1 MHPHIFVASFQFV
14 VQIGEENELGDP
26 PKEMG
31 VDEDEEHMVR
41 NTVTVSWF
49 SLMTIYLRAYF
60 AVFYTNS
67 FA

>member
-1 MHPHIFVASFQFV
+1 MPAIGIFKARKN
-14 VQIGEENELGDP
+14 VQIGKENELGDP

-31 VDEDEEHMVR
+31 VVEDEEHMVR